1 MNSITI
7 SDPVS
12 GLKKYVLKGSIS
24 TNRFLKHMKSKGANF
39 TKFATIVKDIN
50 KSPGYSYQKYLNN
63 KEKGWVY
70 IISINNR
77 VVKIGQTDAT
87 LSSRFSSYQAGTRK
101 NREKG
106 TCSVTNWYCS
116 EVWRE
121 ALDRKLPVE
130 IYVYPV
136 PTTVTNV
143 PVFGNTIS
151 VRNKHAYVFEHA
163 LLNEYQSLSGRYPVL
178 SNNNSEA

>member
-7 SDPVS
+7 NDPSV
-12 GLKKYVLKGSIS
+12 GLKKYILKGSIA
-24 TNRFLKHMKSKGANF
+24 TNTFLKHMKNKGANF
-39 TKFATIVKDIN
+39 TKFATVVKDLN
-50 KSPGYSYQKYLNN
+50 KSPGYSYKKYLTNQD
-63 KEKGWVY
+63 KGWVY
-70 IISINNR
+70 IVSVDNK

-121 ALDRKLPVE
+121 ALNKDLPVE

-136 PTTVTNV
+136 PTTITQV
-143 PVFGNTIS
+143 PVFGDTIS

-163 LLNEYQSLSGRYPVL
+163 LLNEYQNLSGGYPIL
-178 SNNNSEA
+178 SNNNSET

>member
-7 SDPVS
+7 DDPVA
-12 GLKKYVLKGSIS
+12 GLKKYVLKGSIPTS
-24 TNRFLKHMKSKGANF
+24 RFLKHMKHKGAKF
-39 TKFATIVKDIN
+39 TKFATVIKDNN
-50 KSPGYSYQKYLNN
+50 KAPGYSYQKLLNN

-70 IISINNR
+70 IVSINNK

-121 ALDRKLPVE
+121 ALDSDLSVE

-143 PVFGNTIS
+143 PVFGDIIS

-163 LLNEYQSLSGRYPVL
+163 LLNEYQFMSGGYPIL